1 MRACEFRKLRT
12 PNRERHRAVPRL
24 GCEMA
29 RSFGVLEKA
38 AGGVQKWA
46 SRLAAR
52 HLVTP
57 LYMDAPLEKPLLFL
71 QEYKFGSNNF
81 RKRPALPRW
90 ADVFDTVL
98 DACEQKKGGFRNNSA
113 QAASFCF

>member
-1 MRACEFRKLRT
+1 
-12 PNRERHRAVPRL
+12 
-24 GCEMA
+24 MA
-29 RSFGVLEKA
+29 TSFGVLEKA

-98 DACEQKKGGFRNNSA
+98 DACEQKKRGIQKQQCAGSQLLFLVMPQLRGTGL
-113 QAASFCF
+113 F